1 MTPYWSYL
9 LTAVGAVG
17 LLLAGRMRRTGWL
30 VGLAAQGLWIT
41 YALSTQQYG
50 FLISAFIYGF
60 VYARNYLAWRR
71 TAINEV
77 RTHHAR

>member
-17 LLLAGRMRRTGWL
+17 LLLAGRMQRTGWL
-30 VGLAAQGLWIT
+30 VGLAAQGLWIA

-50 FLISAFIYGF
+50 FLISAFIYGS

-71 TAINEV
+71 TAINEPEND
-77 RTHHAR
+77 HAR

>member
-17 LLLAGRMRRTGWL
+17 LLLAGRMQRAGWL
-30 VGLAAQGLWIT
+30 VGLGAQGLWIA
-41 YALSTQQYG
+41 YALSTQQHG
-50 FLISAFIYGF
+50 FLISAFIYGS

-71 TAINEV
+71 TAHQRIE
-77 RTHHAR
+77 TTP